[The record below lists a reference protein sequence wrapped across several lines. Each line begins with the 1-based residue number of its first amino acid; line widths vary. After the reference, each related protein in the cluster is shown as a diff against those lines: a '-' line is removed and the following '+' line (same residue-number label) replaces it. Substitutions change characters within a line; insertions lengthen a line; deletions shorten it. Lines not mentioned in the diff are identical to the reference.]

1 MTLLSVSNI
10 GNIVIFATYS
20 NYYTINMP
28 LLKSTLKKYSH
39 YYILITVISLFS
51 CNNEDITKITAVY
64 VDSKSTLEIIDDE
77 NQFNFEFNLKSD
89 TSKDLTSQA
98 IFFINGDAISNNT
111 FSTLEVDDF
120 EVFATYEN
128 FTSETLIISAKIP
141 SGYSQKVLVEDYTGT
156 WCGFC
161 PRIAYAINQVKLQS
175 DKIVSVAVHLHENN
189 DIYTFEGSTTLRDE
203 FGISGLPKGRINRT
217 NLWQSPEPNNL
228 EQVLDLTEFSAPLGL
243 AISSE
248 LNNNTINATIQ
259 VGFAV
264 NLTSNLG
271 VVLYLAENG
280 LIHDQTNY
288 TNFFPVGE
296 YVDPLVDFEHND
308 VLRAIYTNHLG
319 DAIPTNETVEEN
331 IFTIN
336 FEETIP
342 ASVENTAN
350 LHLVAFI
357 VNKDTNE
364 VINVQEAAIG
374 ENKDFD

>member
-1 MTLLSVSNI
+1 
-10 GNIVIFATYS
+10 
-20 NYYTINMP
+20 MP

-319 DAIPTNETVEEN
+319 DVIPTNETVEEN